1 MKRSGGDEIFGGDI
15 WEFWHSREP
24 PKCSALLGRAPFQI
38 GNWDEQENRTRT
50 KTKGHKNNK
59 SQKRD
64 REKHTK
70 TKAKTEKH
78 IKTKTKAEKTKLTWH
93 CGDKDSK
100 IPEQSWNQLRP
111 LSLRTALQ
119 CNCLG
124 ELGKS
129 KSKQSLM
136 ILRPWNKCLYTCV
149 RRTQSQTFYK
159 KGWSQ
164 L

>member
-59 SQKRD
+59 SQKKD

-70 TKAKTEKH
+70 TQNKDGETHK
-78 IKTKTKAEKTKLTWH
+78 
-93 CGDKDSK
+93 DKNKGREDK
-100 IPEQSWNQLRP
+100 IDMTLW
-111 LSLRTALQ
+111 
-119 CNCLG
+119 
-124 ELGKS
+124 
-129 KSKQSLM
+129 
-136 ILRPWNKCLYTCV
+136 
-149 RRTQSQTFYK
+149 
-159 KGWSQ
+159 
-164 L
+164 